1 VVCGVCFCDG
11 MGVAAGVGGN
21 EKPRPRVEGRRSS
34 GNWIGGG
41 FLGRGRRKVSHSVQE
56 QKMFSLESGVASILS
71 VSERWYVLASS
82 GEMLWPGGI

>member
-1 VVCGVCFCDG
+1 
-11 MGVAAGVGGN
+11 M
-21 EKPRPRVEGRRSS
+21 
-34 GNWIGGG
+34 
-41 FLGRGRRKVSHSVQE
+41 SHSVQE